1 MLRDKIFRNFAL
13 LVCLLLPLET
23 LEASEKSGISSLYQ
37 ISTLQALLA
46 GEYDGTVSVGELLS
60 KGDMGLGTLDKLA
73 GEMIVWDGV
82 AYQARVD
89 GKVYKVAKTMT
100 SPFANVAKVRD
111 SKTASISFSGS
122 YDVLK
127 KKLNEKFPKQN
138 KPVLFCLRG
147 TFHKLSYRSVPAQKN
162 PYTPLVDVIKQ
173 QVVFEKDFAKGMIV
187 GFRFPDYMAGIN
199 ATGFHF
205 HFLSEDKTFGGHLL
219 GVESGDIRV
228 TASTLNMLS
237 VFLPDTITSA
247 ALDKVDSH
255 KDVEA
260 VEKLK

>member
-1 MLRDKIFRNFAL
+1 M
-13 LVCLLLPLET
+13 LLPVGD
-23 LEASEKSGISSLYQ
+23 LEASEKVVVNSLYQ

-60 KGDMGLGTLDKLA
+60 QGEMGLGTLDKLA
-73 GEMIVWDGV
+73 GEMIIWEGI
-82 AYQARVD
+82 AYQACVD
-89 GKVYKVAKTMT
+89 GKVYKVDKAMT
-100 SPFANVAKVRD
+100 SPFANVAKVRNG
-111 SKTASISFSGS
+111 KIVSISFSGS

-127 KKLNEKFPKQN
+127 KILNEKFPKEN
-138 KPVLFCLRG
+138 KPVLFCIRG
-147 TFHKLSYRSVPAQKN
+147 AFQKLSYRSVPAQKK
-162 PYTPLVDVIKQ
+162 PYRPLVDVVKE
-173 QVVFEKDFAKGMIV
+173 QVVFEKDAAKGMIV

-247 ALDKVDSH
+247 ELDKVDSH

-260 VEKLK
+260 VEKIK